1 MSDDTPTTMQARD
14 LVLAVIDAA
23 SGRPDFGRTSLQK
36 TTFFA
41 AIALGVDLGN
51 SAYYYGP
58 YSAAVEQDTEALV
71 MATLVEEDSST
82 IGVNNRGFPITR
94 YQYKV
99 SSDGKQ
105 RVQQLKGKYPTEV
118 GVVDELVKQLVAVI
132 GSLDQTTLAAA
143 AKTYYIARE
152 QGSPVTPDTVADLA
166 KDYGWTLRADRV
178 ADAANVL
185 NSLNLV
191 EVQR

>member
-1 MSDDTPTTMQARD
+1 MSDTPRTMQARD
-14 LVLAVIDAA
+14 LVLTVIDAA
-23 SGRPDFGRTSLQK
+23 SGRSDFGRTSLQK

-41 AIALGVDLGN
+41 AIALRVDLGH

-58 YSAAVEQDTEALV
+58 YSADVELDTEALV
-71 MATLVEEDSST
+71 MAGLVEEDSST
-82 IGVNNRGFPITR
+82 IGVNDRGFPITR

-99 SSDGKQ
+99 SSDGEQ
-105 RVQQLKGKYPTEV
+105 RVQQLKSKYPTEV

-132 GSLDQTTLAAA
+132 GSLDQNTLAAA

-178 ADAANVL
+178 AEAANVL
-185 NSLNLV
+185 NSLRLV

>member
-1 MSDDTPTTMQARD
+1 MIDTPTTMQARD
-14 LVLAVIDAA
+14 LVLTVIDAA
-23 SGRPDFGRTSLQK
+23 SGRSDFGRTSLQK

-41 AIALGVDLGN
+41 AIALGFDLGH

-58 YSAAVEQDTEALV
+58 YSAAVELDTEALV
-71 MATLVEEDSST
+71 MAGLVEEDSST
-82 IGVNNRGFPITR
+82 IGVSNRGFPITR

-99 SSDGKQ
+99 SSDGEQ

-118 GVVDELVKQLVAVI
+118 GVVNELVKQLVAVI
-132 GSLDQTTLAAA
+132 GSLDQNTLAAA

-166 KDYGWTLRADRV
+166 KDYGWELRPDRV
-178 ADAANVL
+178 AEAANVL
-185 NSLNLV
+185 NSLHLV

>member
-1 MSDDTPTTMQARD
+1 MSDDTPPTMQARD

-41 AIALGVDLGN
+41 AIALGVDLGH

>member
-41 AIALGVDLGN
+41 AIALGVDLGH

-143 AKTYYIARE
+143 AKTYYFARE